1 MSEPND
7 IGGLRPSVPRTP
19 TQAVLRIVSIIM
31 GVIGAAVAVGG
42 VVVLA
47 LNEGVGMTRDDLW
60 AVATFGAMIVVVAG
74 LLMLTAALGLVASN
88 DSARVEPYRF
98 LCYLVGL
105 AALVAI
111 AWGWGLGTF
120 ILFNP
125 VVLTVTIVYVLVC
138 SRLADKVKEE
148 HDAGTYGETFLRSRH
163 QRVLHLLS
171 EVLVVKGVL
180 GAVVTVV
187 LLAALIAYGE
197 GTHAVVSGVSVVVS
211 VSMVTRLLVGALFAV
226 VDVVVGC
233 LGVRGSNRPERVGA
247 SRLAAALACAV
258 DFVRVALSVTL
269 GGVFGVSFDVV
280 FDLLFMGACAY
291 LAFRVGR
298 QPAPGELLAES
309 VGAAT
314 AAPTGEEE
322 S

>member
-1 MSEPND
+1 M
-7 IGGLRPSVPRTP
+7 PRTP

-31 GVIGAAVAVGG
+31 GIIGAAVAVGG
-42 VVVLA
+42 VIVLVTDE
-47 LNEGVGMTRDDLW
+47 NGGVARGDLW

-74 LLMLTAALGLVASN
+74 LLVLTAALGLAASD

-105 AALVAI
+105 ATLVAI

-138 SRLADKVKEE
+138 SRLADRVKEE
-148 HDAGTYGETFLRSRH
+148 HDAGERGETFLRSRH
-163 QRVLHLLS
+163 QRALHLLS

-180 GAVVTVV
+180 GAVVAVV
-187 LLAALIAYGE
+187 LLAALLAYGE
-197 GTHAVVSGVSVVVS
+197 GTHAVVSGVSIVVS
-211 VSMVTRLLVGALFAV
+211 ASMVTRLLVGVVFSA
-226 VDVVVGC
+226 VDVAVGC
-233 LGVRGSNRPERVGA
+233 LGVRGSNRPA
-247 SRLAAALACAV
+247 LAAAPRLAAAVVAVADLARV
-258 DFVRVALSVTL
+258 VLSIFV
-269 GGVFGVSFDVV
+269 GGTFSVSFDVV
-280 FDLLFMGACAY
+280 LDLLFMGASAY

>member
-1 MSEPND
+1 M
-7 IGGLRPSVPRTP
+7 PRTP
-19 TQAVLRIVSIIM
+19 TQAVLRIVSIMM

-42 VVVLA
+42 VIVLVTDE
-47 LNEGVGMTRDDLW
+47 NGGMAHGDLW

-74 LLMLTAALGLVASN
+74 LLMLTAALGLAASD

-105 AALVAI
+105 ATLVAI

-148 HDAGTYGETFLRSRH
+148 HDAGAHGETFLRSRH
-163 QRVLHLLS
+163 QRALHLLS
-171 EVLVVKGVL
+171 EVLIVKGLL
-180 GAVVTVV
+180 GAVVAVV
-187 LLAALIAYGE
+187 LLAALLAYGE
-197 GTHAVVSGVSVVVS
+197 GAHAVVSGVSIVVS
-211 VSMVTRLLVGALFAV
+211 ASMVTRLLAGSLFAA
-226 VDVVVGC
+226 VDVAVGC
-233 LGVRGSNRPERVGA
+233 LGVRGSNRPARVGA
-247 SRLAAALACAV
+247 PRLAAAVVALVDLA
-258 DFVRVALSVTL
+258 RLALSVTL
-269 GGVFGVSFDVV
+269 GGAFSVSFDVV